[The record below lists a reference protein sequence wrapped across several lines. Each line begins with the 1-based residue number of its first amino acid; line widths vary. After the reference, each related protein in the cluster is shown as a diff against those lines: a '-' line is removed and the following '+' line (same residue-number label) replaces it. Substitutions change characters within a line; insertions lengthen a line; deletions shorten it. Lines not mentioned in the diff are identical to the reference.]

1 MGKDAPGKPHDFC
14 PAKAMSSIVRSSHGA
29 LRWLAGIGAIAIPG
43 QGTFVAVGPIRAALE
58 GTAFGGLH
66 GALAGSL
73 IGMGV
78 PENRARRY
86 EDRLSSSWFLL
97 SVHNTDSQQTRK
109 AKQILAETLAED
121 VLSTDKSDADYF
133 NSESVAVWRTGHRRR
148 RNGPGS
154 TSEIT
159 ARPAASIE
167 ALVPVPD
174 SILYGSSNSGIDSSH
189 DAEFD
194 FAHARTGFCAWV

>member
-1 MGKDAPGKPHDFC
+1 MTEMNAAAFGIFPDRMSIESVVTTLRREGFRNTDVSVLFRENRGIWEKTHQENSKTSAT
-14 PAKAMSSIVRSSHGA
+14 AKATSATVGSSHGA

-121 VLSTDKSDADYF
+121 VLSTDESDAGDF
-133 NSESVAVWRTGHRRR
+133 NSNRSLSGE
-148 RNGPGS
+148 
-154 TSEIT
+154 
-159 ARPAASIE
+159 
-167 ALVPVPD
+167 LVIAGAGMGQVR
-174 SILYGSSNSGIDSSH
+174 IL
-189 DAEFD
+189 
-194 FAHARTGFCAWV
+194 R